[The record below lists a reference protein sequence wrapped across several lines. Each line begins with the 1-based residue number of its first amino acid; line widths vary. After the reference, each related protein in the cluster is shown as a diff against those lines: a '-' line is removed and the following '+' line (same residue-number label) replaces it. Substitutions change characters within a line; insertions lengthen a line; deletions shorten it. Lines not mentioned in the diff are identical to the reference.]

1 MNTFSKLATGLAL
14 GVMTIPAAATAA
26 ETPDTTAQ
34 TNGAKV
40 CKTMQG
46 TTPASR
52 AAFTLLIASQNPGT
66 KVTSSNAFGKCVSA
80 AAKKDATQAKQAK
93 NAARAACRAKADAV
107 GAKPN
112 AFGKCV
118 SAAAKA
124 EKADA
129 DATEM
134 TEARATAS
142 AAKTCKAEQDKP
154 ATFAAKYGTNA
165 NAFGKCVSAKSK
177 AAAAA

>member
-26 ETPDTTAQ
+26 ETPATTAQ

-40 CKTMQG
+40 CKAMQA
-46 TTPASR
+46 TTPA
-52 AAFTLLIASQNPGT
+52 AAFTSLIASQNPGT

-93 NAARAACRAKADAV
+93 NAARAACRAKADAL

-118 SAAAKA
+118 SAKAKA
-124 EKADA
+124 
-129 DATEM
+129 
-134 TEARATAS
+134 
-142 AAKTCKAEQDKP
+142 P
-154 ATFAAKYGTNA
+154 AT
-165 NAFGKCVSAKSK
+165 V
-177 AAAAA
+177 